1 MSYFIIFNKKIINGD
16 NIMDAEMLLEIENLG
31 LINKANLEIGKINVI
46 VGKNSTG
53 KSTSSKFLFS
63 LLTAAS
69 SEGTQLANNN
79 IHFKLLN
86 FVEYWKVKGSQ
97 EMKAKFNQVKNSLT
111 NNPIS
116 PELFEEVY
124 SQITLILEGVDF
136 KDKELC
142 INDLDSLFH
151 IIKLNND
158 ENVRYITV
166 FNALVESEYG
176 SSLNRFRDAHIKFH
190 GHYDGVEFKQD
201 IKIGDEKS
209 ETSISKDFLNYFNF
223 QNVIYIDSPSILENN
238 RSSSQYH
245 LQMLERK
252 LKNIKR
258 TDDVYGDEFYKDL
271 NGFKGSID
279 ELIDGKFE
287 YVPSEDIFLF
297 IKDNQPPFSMQ
308 NTASGLKQLGVIQ
321 LLLDNNELTKNSFLI
336 LDGPEINLHP
346 EFQVKLAEILVLSS
360 KDLNITVYI
369 NTHSPF
375 LAEAIEVYSKYHR
388 TYEQTKFYLTQ
399 ESENE
404 GKFDYVLRDDRDIME
419 VYNNLGNPFD
429 TLNEIRFETE
439 LRND

>member
-1 MSYFIIFNKKIINGD
+1 MA
-16 NIMDAEMLLEIENLG
+16 AEMLLEIENLG
-31 LINKANLEIGKINVI
+31 LINKANLEIRKINVI

-79 IHFKLLN
+79 VHFRLLN

-97 EMKAKFNQVKNSLT
+97 EMESKFNQVKNSLL
-111 NNPIS
+111 NNHIS
-116 PELFEEVY
+116 PELFEDAY
-124 SQITLILEGVDF
+124 SQITLILEGADF

-142 INDLDSLFH
+142 INDLEGLYH

-158 ENVRYITV
+158 ENFRYITV

-176 SSLNRFRDAHIKFH
+176 SSLNRFKDAHIKFH
-190 GHYDGVEFKQD
+190 GAEFNQD

-238 RSSSQYH
+238 RQSSQYH

-252 LKNIKR
+252 LKKIKR
-258 TDDVYGDEFYKDL
+258 ADDVYGDEFYKDL
-271 NGFKGSID
+271 NGFKTSID

-287 YVPSEDIFLF
+287 YVPSEDIFIF
-297 IKDNQPPFSMQ
+297 NKDDEPFSMQ
-308 NTASGLKQLGVIQ
+308 NTASGLKQLATIQ
-321 LLLDNNELTKNSFLI
+321 LLLDNKELTKNSFLI
-336 LDGPEINLHP
+336 LDEPEINLHP
-346 EFQVKLAEILVLSS
+346 GFQVEFAKILVLAAR
-360 KDLNITVYI
+360 DLNITLYI

-375 LAEAIEVYSKYHR
+375 FAEAMEAYSRYYGLIKDTNFYLTEKLDGVEKYNYNLLDNDEIIEVY
-388 TYEQTKFYLTQ
+388 
-399 ESENE
+399 
-404 GKFDYVLRDDRDIME
+404 D
-419 VYNNLGNPFD
+419 NLGNPFD
-429 TLNEIRFETE
+429 IIHKVKVQADLKDD
-439 LRND
+439 LRD

>member
-1 MSYFIIFNKKIINGD
+1 
-16 NIMDAEMLLEIENLG
+16 MDAEMLLEIENLG

-79 IHFKLLN
+79 IHFRLLN

-97 EMKAKFNQVKNSLT
+97 EMEAKFNQVKNSLT

-142 INDLDSLFH
+142 INDLNSLFH

-190 GHYDGVEFKQD
+190 GHYDDVEFKQD

-238 RSSSQYH
+238 RRSSQYH

-252 LKNIKR
+252 LKKIKR

-271 NGFKGSID
+271 NGFKTSID
-279 ELIDGKFE
+279 ELINGKFE
-287 YVPSEDIFLF
+287 YVPSEDIFIF
-297 IKDNQPPFSMQ
+297 NKDGETFSMQ
-308 NTASGLKQLGVIQ
+308 NTSSGLKQLATIQ

-336 LDGPEINLHP
+336 LDEPEINLHP
-346 EFQVKLAEILVLSS
+346 GFQVEFAKILVLAAR
-360 KDLNITVYI
+360 DLNITLYI

-375 LAEAIEVYSKYHR
+375 FAEAMEAYSRYYDLVDDTNFYLTEKIDGVDKYNYNLLDNDEIIEVY
-388 TYEQTKFYLTQ
+388 
-399 ESENE
+399 
-404 GKFDYVLRDDRDIME
+404 D
-419 VYNNLGNPFD
+419 NLGNPFD
-429 TLNEIRFETE
+429 IIHKVKVQADLKDD
-439 LRND
+439 LRD

>member
-1 MSYFIIFNKKIINGD
+1 MSYFIISNKKIITGD
-16 NIMDAEMLLEIENLG
+16 NIMAAEMLLEIENLG

-79 IHFKLLN
+79 IHFRLLN
-86 FVEYWKVKGSQ
+86 FVEYWKVKGSK
-97 EMKAKFNQVKNSLT
+97 EMEAKFNQVKNSLT
-111 NNPIS
+111 NNRIS
-116 PELFEEVY
+116 PELFEEAY

-142 INDLDSLFH
+142 INDLNSLYH

-238 RSSSQYH
+238 RRNSQYH
-245 LQMLERK
+245 LEMLERK
-252 LKNIKR
+252 LKKIKR

-279 ELIDGKFE
+279 ELIDGRFE
-287 YVPSEDIFLF
+287 YVPSEDIFIF
-297 IKDNQPPFSMQ
+297 NKDDETFSMQ

-321 LLLDNNELTKNSFLI
+321 LLLENNELTKNSFLI
-336 LDGPEINLHP
+336 LDEPEINLHP
-346 EFQVKLAEILVLSS
+346 EFQVKLAEILVLAS

-375 LAEAIEVYSKYHR
+375 LSEAIEVYSKYHR
-388 TYEQTKFYLTQ
+388 TYDQTNFYLTR

-404 GKFDYVLRDDRDIME
+404 GKFDYVLMDDVDIME